1 MGKSTLIV
9 ESYPSFNANHKKYKK
24 QTKTRSAAKLAK
36 IAMFNAAQDKANLKA
51 QRRLAQKTIDKS
63 RNLKRKL
70 KATEAGLMDPEEG
83 IQSNQREMTLLDELQ
98 TRAMMEVLNQI
109 QEAITR
115 ERLARSRRRRDVVH
129 LLLDLLAKQPQEPAV
144 QQRERLARDQEI
156 EEIDYW

>member
-9 ESYPSFNANHKKYKK
+9 ESYPSFNANHKKDKK
-24 QTKTRSAAKLAK
+24 KTKTRSAAKLAK
-36 IAMFNAAQDKANLKA
+36 IATFNAQDKADLKA
-51 QRRLAQKTIDKS
+51 QRRRAQKTIDKS

-115 ERLARSRRRRDVVH
+115 ERLAR
-129 LLLDLLAKQPQEPAV
+129 
-144 QQRERLARDQEI
+144 DQEI